1 MKKALSYSSSVRFEG
16 MLRRV
21 LPARAEEAQG
31 DTHPTVNMD
40 MEGVAAPATTHTA
53 GRWIGG
59 NDTQYLEAQLAAASA
74 CINLLLDLGQ
84 QTATGLEHKIR
95 WLYAHQ

>member
-1 MKKALSYSSSVRFEG
+1 M
-16 MLRRV
+16 
-21 LPARAEEAQG
+21 
-31 DTHPTVNMD
+31 NMD
-40 MEGVAAPATTHTA
+40 MEAVDAPATTHTA